1 MKKNKKKVI
10 NRYTVLIIIMCIIFS
25 AIISRLIYIQIIQ
38 YDYYKEKANN
48 RAIREIPDPAP
59 RGNIIDKNGVVLAS
73 NNINF
78 VLVYNETDESKK
90 VFFQTMDKVFD
101 IFKQYGEV
109 KKDDFELKIPDD
121 NDKTFRFEFK
131 TDDVDIRKA
140 LEIRFKRDRG
150 LNGEIEKKLFTDKKV
165 KFTKEETD
173 KVNDELLKISP
184 EDTFYKL
191 VKKYKLDSILSHP
204 EPSTSDVEAMNQYRK
219 LQRNYMIIKDTITMN
234 SYTGYK
240 PVIIG
245 SSIKRETAFIFL
257 QRLNELP
264 GIDVTNQPMRTY
276 PYGEL
281 GSSFLG
287 YISKISYDEDKYSE
301 RGYDISSDYVGASGL
316 EAVYEDRL
324 RGSKGG
330 RIVKLNKYG
339 RAVEELGRREP
350 YPGQNM
356 QLTIDKDVQ
365 YAAEKS
371 LDETMKN
378 LQMDPNRQDVNT
390 ANATRGAAVAI
401 DVNTGGIIA
410 LASRPGFDPNM
421 FAAPGNLPTEL
432 LNQYFTPDLKA
443 FGEQYVKEHGLT
455 NNYKGKSVDEI
466 VDLLFPIDKSIKG
479 NTTIRKDEH
488 DIYPK
493 SLYNYATYSLVPP
506 GSTFKPMTAIAG
518 LEEGV
523 ITPNEQ
529 IEDKGVFT
537 KNNYG
542 GACWMWTDYHSTHGF
557 INVEKALEVSCNYF
571 FYEVGDR
578 LMYKYG
584 SPVKGFDTLA
594 KYAWKFGLGID
605 PKSKQK
611 ITTGIEIKENYGQV
625 ANLESTKNLF
635 SSSYMNSLIYTL
647 KNNGDKSI
655 DLNFNNDDGDIKTT
669 KQNITKLVKEQMKS
683 NVNNND
689 FISKLIASIKNL
701 IEISPELKKKEFTAS
716 DINSI
721 VQKVNRVVYDA
732 NGEITTPANIYNA
745 AIGQGTSRFTPL
757 QIANY
762 IATIVNGGTRY
773 KLHLVDKFLDA
784 DGNVIQKSEP
794 EVMDKTILKPAT
806 IEAVKQGMLKVN
818 SGEEGTATDVFADL
832 PIITAGKTGSA
843 TYNVNQSDF
852 ARTSYAV
859 YVGFAPYDNPK
870 IAVCVVIFDGG
881 HGTFAAPV
889 ARTIYE
895 AYFKDQIKNSNPN
908 FVPYYTDIMQQYFNT
923 AATNSTVVNNN

>member
-10 NRYTVLIIIMCIIFS
+10 NRYTVLKIIMCSIF
-25 AIISRLIYIQIIQ
+25 ALIVSRLIYIQVIQ

-48 RAIREIPDPAP
+48 RAIREIPDAAP
-59 RGNIIDKNGVVLAS
+59 RGNIIDKNGVLLAS
-73 NNINF
+73 NNISY

-90 VFFQTMDKVFD
+90 TFFQTMDKVFS
-101 IFKQYGEV
+101 IFAQYGEV
-109 KKDDFELKIPDD
+109 QQDDFELRIPDEK
-121 NDKTFRFEFK
+121 DKNFRFEFK
-131 TDDVDIRKA
+131 TDNIDIRKS

-150 LNGEIEKKLFTDKKV
+150 LNEEIEKNLFANKKGKL
-165 KFTKEETD
+165 TKEEIST
-173 KVNDELLKISP
+173 VNDELLKISP
-184 EDTFYKL
+184 EETYYKL
-191 VKKYKLDSILSHP
+191 IKQYKLDSIQSHP
-204 EPSTSDVEAMNQYRK
+204 QPATADLAAMNQYRK
-219 LQRNYMIIKDTITMN
+219 LQRSYMIIKDTIRMN

-240 PVIIG
+240 PVVIG
-245 SSIKRETAFIFL
+245 SSIKRETSFIFW

-264 GIDVTNQPMRTY
+264 GIDVTTQPMRIY

-301 RGYDISSDYVGASGL
+301 RGYDVSSDYVGAAGL
-316 EAVYEDRL
+316 EAVFEDRL

-339 RAVEELGRREP
+339 RVVEELGRREP
-350 YPGQNM
+350 YPGQNL
-356 QLTIDKDVQ
+356 QLTIDKDIQ
-365 YAAEKS
+365 NAAEKS
-371 LDETMKN
+371 LDETMNN
-378 LQMDPNRQDVNT
+378 LQKDPNRQDVST
-390 ANATRGAAVAI
+390 ANATRGAAVVI
-401 DVNTGGIIA
+401 DVNTGGILA

-432 LNQYFTPDLKA
+432 LNQYFSPDLKA
-443 FGEQYVKEHGLT
+443 FGEEYVKQHGLI

-523 ITPNEQ
+523 IAPNEL

-542 GACWMWTDYHSTHGF
+542 GACWMWTQYHSTHGF
-557 INVEKALEVSCNYF
+557 INVAKALEVSCNYF

-584 SPVKGFDTLA
+584 SPIKGFDTLA

-635 SSSYMNSLIYTL
+635 SGLYMDNLIYVL
-647 KNNGDKSI
+647 RNNGDKSI
-655 DLNFNNDDGDIKTT
+655 DLNSNNDVGDVKKT
-669 KQNITKLVKEQMKS
+669 KQDIINLVKAQMKS

-689 FISKLIASIKNL
+689 FINKLIALIKNL
-701 IEISPELKKKEFTAS
+701 IEISPDLKKKEFTAN

-721 VQKVNRVVYDA
+721 VQKVNRMVYDT

-745 AIGQGTSRFTPL
+745 SIGQGTSRFTPL

-784 DGNVIQKSEP
+784 DGNLIEEKKP
-794 EVMDKTILKPAT
+794 EVMDKTLLKPST
-806 IEAVKQGMLKVN
+806 IEAVKQGMLKVT
-818 SGEEGTATDVFADL
+818 SGEEGTATDVFANF
-832 PIITAGKTGSA
+832 PIVTAGKTGSA

-881 HGTFAAPV
+881 HGGFAAPV
-889 ARTIYE
+889 ARTVYE

-908 FVPYYTDIMQQYFNT
+908 FVPYYPDIMQQYFN
-923 AATNSTVVNNN
+923 ATTN